1 MHILYVFLFS
11 VFLVT
16 ISLLSSMICMT
27 IIFEP
32 LSYLMFLSST
42 LIVICTSLWTM
53 SNKKSEQV
61 VWWSWASVQYTSCK
75 KKKWSEPSF
84 VHLKWCFEFRMQKT
98 FCYIA
103 DFNVFNKCNM
113 QIKCSV
119 YWVFKLKCTFHK
131 YSFKRKH
138 HFVYTN
144 TLSVCQKL
152 MYKYIF

>member
-1 MHILYVFLFS
+1 MY
-11 VFLVT
+11 
-16 ISLLSSMICMT
+16 
-27 IIFEP
+27 
-32 LSYLMFLSST
+32 ST
-42 LIVICTSLWTM
+42 L
-53 SNKKSEQV
+53 V
-61 VWWSWASVQYTSCK
+61 VQK
-75 KKKWSEPSF
+75 QKWSEPSF

-152 MYKYIF
+152 MYKYILTHFLKLNCSFVEIFGSICVQNLTRFVFSQFKIFLKQKPMLLITMIVLQFSK